1 MSTLPLTVIVCG
13 APLAARTPDL
23 VAELHR
29 HGWHVSVVGTPSSAA
44 WLDHRAITQLT
55 GEPPRL
61 DLRSVVTERRVHP
74 AAVVVC
80 PATFNTINKAVAGA
94 NDTYALAVLCEAL
107 GSGVPILAVP
117 MVNDRLWGHPAWAS
131 SLRVMKEAGVTLID
145 VVSGGVV
152 PTAVESNAGERVA
165 ARFDPRWLSGHLARL
180 VRRSGQPADEQFARH
195 AASG

>member
-1 MSTLPLTVIVCG
+1 MSNLPVTVIACG
-13 APLAARTPDL
+13 APLASRTPEL
-23 VAELHR
+23 VSELHR
-29 HGWHVSVVGTPSSAA
+29 HGWHVTVVGTPSAAA
-44 WLDHRAITQLT
+44 WLDHRAIAQLT

-61 DLRSVVTERRVHP
+61 DLMSVVGERRVAP

-107 GSGVPILAVP
+107 GSRVPIVAVP
-117 MVNDRLWGHPAWAS
+117 MVSDRLWGHPAWAG
-131 SLRVMKEAGVTLID
+131 SLRVLKDAGVALVD

-152 PTAVESNAGERVA
+152 PTAVESGAGERVA

-180 VRRSGQPADEQFARH
+180 IRLSGLPDERLARH
-195 AASG
+195 AAGG